1 MQRILVP
8 CDFSMSALHGL
19 EFAVELAKA
28 TSGSVVVLSAISQQQ
43 LDENALVSERYQAD
57 FEKFL
62 MGINRQVDVVQQI
75 RFGRLLPTV
84 LDMVHEE
91 SVDLIVMGTRGSRGW
106 GSTFIGSNVEKI
118 LRRSPVPVFAVNQ
131 QSHVKNLRNIVFPC
145 DLVLG
150 NNYGT
155 GQLKKL
161 QALLNAR
168 LHLLRVDTTLGIDKL
183 ILMQELKDYAAFHGL
198 TNFTI
203 NIVKDT
209 DEKEGILRFAKDI
222 NADMIAMTTHGSA
235 DAAHMYR
242 FSVSADVANH
252 AHLLTWTCVQQS
264 QASSLIKAK

>member
-1 MQRILVP
+1 MQKILVP
-8 CDFSMSALHGL
+8 CDFSVSARRGL
-19 EFAVELAKA
+19 EFAVEIAQA
-28 TSGSVVVLSAISQQQ
+28 TSGVVIVLSAISQQQ
-43 LDENALVSERYQAD
+43 VDENAIVSERYKAE
-57 FEKFL
+57 FENFVVKISQP
-62 MGINRQVDVVQQI
+62 INIIHTI
-75 RFGRLLPTV
+75 RIGRLLPAV
-84 LDMVHEE
+84 LDLITEE

-106 GSTFIGSNVEKI
+106 ESTFIGSNVEKI

-131 QSHVKNLRNIVFPC
+131 QSHLKNLRNIVFPC

-168 LHLLRVDTTLGIDKL
+168 LHLLRVDTTLGINKL

-209 DEKEGILRFAKDI
+209 DEKDGILHFAKEI
-222 NADMIAMTTHGSA
+222 NADMIAMTTHGSM
-235 DAAHMYR
+235 DAAHMYG

-252 AHLLTWTCVQQS
+252 AHLLTWTCVQHS
-264 QASSLIKAK
+264 LASSFIKAK